1 MVAIHEPITD
11 QDLEPLTIRRRFN
24 RFLERHLPEGLYPR
38 SLIIIITP
46 MVLLQSIMAFTF
58 MERHWDQ
65 VTKRLSRSVAQE
77 LSLIVKLHGSFEM
90 LGEDEAAFIELVN
103 QTTGL
108 GFSILHDAELPPPA
122 PKPLYSLLDAKL
134 SKQITKRVGLPFW
147 IDTLGRSGYVDVRIK
162 VASGVIFRFVTEQS
176 RAYASNT
183 HIFILWMVG
192 SAIVLLWVAIIFL
205 RNQIRPIQQLA
216 DAAHSFGMG
225 RDVPDFR
232 PRGASEVQ
240 SAARA
245 VLRMKERIERHVEQR
260 TAMLAGV
267 SHDLR
272 TILTRFK
279 LQLAFLGEG
288 EQVRELRNDVDEMQH
303 MLEDYLAFVRGD
315 EGEASADTNLDDLL
329 VKAAQNAGTERA
341 SVTVDGP
348 TGIVFRA
355 RPKALNRCIANL
367 VINACRFGKNVRI
380 GGAVRNHVLT
390 VTVEDD
396 GPGIDPD
403 YRDDVFRPFFTLDDA
418 RNQDEGGTGLGLA
431 IALDIA
437 RSHGG
442 DILLFESAMG
452 GLKAEIQIPV

>member
-1 MVAIHEPITD
+1 MVAIHED
-11 QDLEPLTIRRRFN
+11 DLDDLPLSFRRRFN
-24 RFLERHLPEGLYPR
+24 RFLESRLPEGLYPR

-58 MERHWDQ
+58 MERHWDK
-65 VTKRLSRSVAQE
+65 VTKRLSKSVASEIAFLIDIYQE
-77 LSLIVKLHGSFEM
+77 YGTSEEAELRLIKMANDQL
-90 LGEDEAAFIELVN
+90 
-103 QTTGL
+103 GL
-108 GFSILHDAELPPPA
+108 GFSILKEDDLPPPA
-122 PKPLYSLLDAKL
+122 AKPFFSLLDIKL
-134 SKQITKRVGLPFW
+134 SKQIRRRVARPYW
-147 IDTLGRSGYVDVRIK
+147 IDTLGRSGYVDVRVK
-162 VASGVIFRFVTEQS
+162 VSKGVVFRFLTEQN

-192 SAIVLLWVAIIFL
+192 SAVVLLGVAIVFL

-216 DAAHSFGMG
+216 EAAHSFGMG

-240 SAARA
+240 SASRA

-279 LQLAFLGEG
+279 LQLAFLGDD
-288 EQVRELRNDVDEMQH
+288 EQVRELRSDVDEMQH

-315 EGEASADTNLDDLL
+315 GGEGTVETNVLDVL
-329 VKAAQNAGTERA
+329 VKVRQDVERTGRDITIEADPAIAVRAKPNA
-341 SVTVDGP
+341 
-348 TGIVFRA
+348 F
-355 RPKALNRCIANL
+355 KRCIGNL
-367 VINACRFGKNVRI
+367 MNNACRFGQ
-380 GGAVRNHVLT
+380 AVRVTAEANERNIT
-390 VTVEDD
+390 VSVEDD
-396 GPGIDPD
+396 GPGVPREL
-403 YRDDVFRPFFTLDDA
+403 RDDVFRPFFRIDDA

-431 IALDIA
+431 IALDVA

-442 DILLFESAMG
+442 DITLEDSDLG
-452 GLKAEIQIPV
+452 GLKAVLKIPV